1 MNCDKNETDI
11 SVIAILYI
19 AILINLNQKN
29 YKKKLPGKEM
39 LFKLNCLFLLHLRQF
54 AGFDFII

>member
-19 AILINLNQKN
+19 AILINLKQKN
-29 YKKKLPGKEM
+29 YKKNYQAKKCYS
-39 LFKLNCLFLLHLRQF
+39 N
-54 AGFDFII
+54 